1 MIKHIQNET
10 EFYDLLKEGKPIVDF
25 YADWCGPCKMLLP
38 ILDEIDFTDV
48 LKVNVDELP
57 EIAKRFGVMS
67 IPTLIFFNNGLEQNR
82 EIGYRSLE
90 EIKEEFKNFKSLSCD
105 FFNIVKKLKNHRFF
119 VAFLLYLCYIKK
131 VIFFLWKARQT
142 FVNIETHK
150 CDKKLRPRSKVVP
163 WNLFLPLQYLGFFV
177 IRRN

>member
-1 MIKHIQNET
+1 MKFLNADNFENEVL
-10 EFYDLLKEGKPIVDF
+10 ESDMPVIVDF

-90 EIKEEFKNFKSLSCD
+90 EIKEEFK
-105 FFNIVKKLKNHRFF
+105 KL
-119 VAFLLYLCYIKK
+119 
-131 VIFFLWKARQT
+131 
-142 FVNIETHK
+142 
-150 CDKKLRPRSKVVP
+150 
-163 WNLFLPLQYLGFFV
+163 
-177 IRRN
+177 

>member
-1 MIKHIQNET
+1 MSI
-10 EFYDLLKEGKPIVDF
+10 LKITSENYESEVLKSEKPVLIDF

-90 EIKEEFKNFKSLSCD
+90 EIKEEFK
-105 FFNIVKKLKNHRFF
+105 KL
-119 VAFLLYLCYIKK
+119 
-131 VIFFLWKARQT
+131 
-142 FVNIETHK
+142 
-150 CDKKLRPRSKVVP
+150 
-163 WNLFLPLQYLGFFV
+163 
-177 IRRN
+177 

>member
-1 MIKHIQNET
+1 MK
-10 EFYDLLKEGKPIVDF
+10 LKLSSENFKEEVLNSEEPVLVDF

-90 EIKEEFKNFKSLSCD
+90 EIKEEFK
-105 FFNIVKKLKNHRFF
+105 KL
-119 VAFLLYLCYIKK
+119 
-131 VIFFLWKARQT
+131 
-142 FVNIETHK
+142 
-150 CDKKLRPRSKVVP
+150 
-163 WNLFLPLQYLGFFV
+163 
-177 IRRN
+177 

>member
-1 MIKHIQNET
+1 MEIIHGNESD
-10 EFYDLLKEGKPIVDF
+10 FDSLVSNGLVLVDF

-90 EIKEEFKNFKSLSCD
+90 EIKEEFN
-105 FFNIVKKLKNHRFF
+105 KL
-119 VAFLLYLCYIKK
+119 
-131 VIFFLWKARQT
+131 
-142 FVNIETHK
+142 
-150 CDKKLRPRSKVVP
+150 
-163 WNLFLPLQYLGFFV
+163 
-177 IRRN
+177 

>member
-1 MIKHIQNET
+1 MAKHITSSEFET
-10 EFYDLLKEGKPIVDF
+10 LVLKSEKPVLVDF

-90 EIKEEFKNFKSLSCD
+90 EIKEEFK
-105 FFNIVKKLKNHRFF
+105 KL
-119 VAFLLYLCYIKK
+119 
-131 VIFFLWKARQT
+131 
-142 FVNIETHK
+142 
-150 CDKKLRPRSKVVP
+150 
-163 WNLFLPLQYLGFFV
+163 
-177 IRRN
+177 